1 MPMIRVFVYS
11 FLLVKETQGDTG
23 AGPSPPAFT
32 RVYLAFVIDFECQFA
47 VVSTRR
53 PLVVRRGF
61 SSAASFAWAD

>member
-11 FLLVKETQGDTG
+11 FLLVKVTQVDTG
-23 AGPSPPAFT
+23 PGPSPLAFI
-32 RVYLAFVIDFECQFA
+32 RVYLAFATECQFA

-61 SSAASFAWAD
+61 SSAASFACAD